1 MTKEQIFEFI
11 NENPVFFL
19 ATCEG
24 NQPRVRAMQVYQ
36 ADARG
41 IIFNTRKTKSL
52 HKQLMTN
59 PSVELCFYNELDSIQ
74 VRIRGKVQLV
84 QDPKFKAEA
93 ARKLPAAESIILD
106 EGPNGLAVYRLIE
119 GKARVWKISTEYV
132 PRIMQSFQLDSIWM
146 AMHMGNEPL
155 LK

>member
-24 NQPRVRAMQVYQ
+24 DQPRVRAMQVYS
-36 ADARG
+36 ADAKG
-41 IIFNTRKTKSL
+41 IIFNTRKSKSL
-52 HKQLMTN
+52 HKQLTLN

-74 VRIRGKVQLV
+74 VRIRGKVQLI

-93 ARKLPAAESIILD
+93 ARKLPAAEAIILN
-106 EGPNGLAVYRLIE
+106 EGPDGLAVYRFTQ
-119 GKARVWKISTEYV
+119 GTARVWKAEGEYV

-146 AMHMGNEPL
+146 AMHMGA
-155 LK
+155 

>member
-1 MTKEQIFEFI
+1 MTKEEIFEFI

-24 NQPRVRAMQVYQ
+24 NEPRVRAIQVYS

-41 IIFNTRKTKSL
+41 IIFNTRKSKNL
-52 HKQLMTN
+52 HKQLMSN
-59 PSVELCFYNELDSIQ
+59 PSVEMCFYNEKDSIQ

-84 QDPKFKAEA
+84 QDSKFKAEA
-93 ARKLPAAESIILD
+93 VRKLPAAESIILN
-106 EGPNGLAVYRLIE
+106 EGPDGLAVYRFTE
-119 GKARVWKISTEYV
+119 GRARVWKMEGEYV

-146 AMHMGNEPL
+146 AMHMGD
-155 LK
+155 

>member
-24 NQPRVRAMQVYQ
+24 NQPRVRAMQLYQ
-36 ADARG
+36 VDAKG
-41 IIFNTRKTKSL
+41 IIFNTRKSKSL

-59 PSVELCFYNELDSIQ
+59 PSVELCFYNEKDSMQ

-84 QDPKFKAEA
+84 DDPKFKAEA
-93 ARKLPAAESIILD
+93 ARKTPAAESIILN
-106 EGPNGLAVYRLIE
+106 EGPDALAVYRLVE
-119 GKARVWKISTEYV
+119 GTARVWKISSDYI
-132 PRIMQSFQLDSIWM
+132 PRIMGSCQLDSIWM
-146 AMHMGNEPL
+146 AMHMGR
-155 LK
+155 

>member
-24 NQPRVRAMQVYQ
+24 NEPRVRAIQVYS

-41 IIFNTRKTKSL
+41 IIFNTRKSKSL
-52 HKQLMTN
+52 HKQLTAN
-59 PSVELCFYNELDSIQ
+59 PSVEMCFYNEKDSIQ

-84 QDPKFKAEA
+84 DDPKFKAEA
-93 ARKLPAAESIILD
+93 ARRLPAAESIILN
-106 EGPNGLAVYRLIE
+106 EGSDGLAVYRFTE
-119 GKARVWKISTEYV
+119 GTARVWKMEGEYV

-146 AMHMGNEPL
+146 AMHMGA
-155 LK
+155 